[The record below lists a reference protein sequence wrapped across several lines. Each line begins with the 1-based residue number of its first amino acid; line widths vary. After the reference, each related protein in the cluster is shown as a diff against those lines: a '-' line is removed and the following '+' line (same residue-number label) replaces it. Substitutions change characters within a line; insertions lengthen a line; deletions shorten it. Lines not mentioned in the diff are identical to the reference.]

1 MKLKKLMAVGLA
13 ATMVMG
19 SSVVAFADEPANT
32 GNTTGTGTV
41 EGVVNKDVFSFV
53 LPTINVGTSPL
64 TFTLDPQGLI
74 AESMANSA
82 GKADYTG
89 KTFETDATLFFAN
102 DKSAGAANDYSSKSD
117 KLKITNKGTVKAD
130 VTLKASVSD
139 NEGISLSSDK
149 TFADDTT
156 ASMYLAVI
164 DTADN
169 TAGVPITDNG
179 ATISATLDA
188 VDASNYEVK
197 YDTGESKYK
206 YELKTGVKD
215 TEFKTYEFQIE
226 GACNAKGDWS
236 DLTTVAPKLDLVWSI
251 EEHKDTK
258 APSIATTSYTMV
270 EGTATEVNVNLGG
283 GDLAATG
290 ISKITYTNSS
300 GAERELATANYS
312 LSGNKLTF
320 TSTYIDSV
328 INAGVTSRAYT
339 IYFNDSANTS
349 VVINLNK

>member
-1 MKLKKLMAVGLA
+1 MKLKKLMVAGLV

-19 SSVVAFADEPANT
+19 SSVVAFAEEPANT
-32 GNTTGTGTV
+32 GNTTGTGVV

-53 LPTINVGTSPL
+53 LPTINGGTSPL

-74 AESMANSA
+74 AESMANNA

-102 DKSAGAANDYSSKSD
+102 DKSAGAADDYSSKSD

-139 NEGISLSSDK
+139 NDGISLSSDK

-179 ATISATLDA
+179 AVVAATLDA

-197 YDTGESKYK
+197 YDTADNAYK
-206 YELKTGVKD
+206 YELKAGVQD
-215 TEFKTYEFQIE
+215 TEFKTYEFQLE
-226 GACNAKGDWS
+226 GACNANGDWS
-236 DLTTVAPKLDLVWSI
+236 DLTAATPKVDLVWSI
-251 EEHKDTK
+251 EEHSDAK
-258 APSIATTSYTMV
+258 APSIATKSYTL
-270 EGTATEVNVNLGG
+270 TKDTELAVNVNLGA
-283 GDLAATG
+283 GDLAATKVVSVKNG
-290 ISKITYTNSS
+290 SSALPSDSWSYNS
-300 GAERELATANYS
+300 GV
-312 LSGNKLTF
+312 LTF
-320 TSTYIDSV
+320 TAARVNTLV
-328 INAGVTSRAYT
+328 NAKVKRTYT
-339 IYFNDSANTS
+339 IVFDDAAGTT
-349 VVINLNK
+349 VDIELDGTAE